1 MRFQMLIS
9 EAMRSIR
16 ASLSTTFA
24 ATMTVLIGMFLLGVA
39 IALGSWV
46 LSWSN
51 KVERGVQVKVF
62 LCTEHTCD
70 NEASRNQIGAVQRFL
85 ESDSR
90 VKENGVRFISKE
102 EALEIMEDRSP
113 ELVRDLTYNP
123 LPHAFEVTPERAED
137 AEPIAASVRA
147 QKFGGIEKVDFG
159 EATTKRI
166 IRVGQ
171 VISVIFLGVVVLLL
185 AASALLIANTI
196 RLSIYARRREI
207 EVMKLVGASNW
218 FVRGPFMLEG
228 LFCGL
233 AGSLLA
239 VMLLLLGKEVALPA
253 ILGRVDAGSDVEALA
268 FAWTALI
275 LLVLGLALG
284 AAGSGLTLRRFL
296 RV

>member
-1 MRFQMLIS
+1 MRLQMLFS

-70 NEASRNQIGAVQRFL
+70 EEVTEEQIGMVQRYL
-85 ESDSR
+85 ERDPR
-90 VKENGVRFISKE
+90 VKEDGVEFVSKE
-102 EALEIMEDRSP
+102 QALEIMRDRSP

-123 LPHAFEVTPERAED
+123 LPHAFEVTPKRAED
-137 AEPIAASVRA
+137 VEAIAAAVRR
-147 QKFGGIEKVDFG
+147 QDFVGVEKVDFG
-159 EATTKRI
+159 EATAKRI

-171 VISVIFLGVVVLLL
+171 VISIIFLAIVVLLL

-239 VMLLLLGKEVALPA
+239 VVLLLLGKEIALPA

-268 FAWTALI
+268 FFWTALI
-275 LLVLGLALG
+275 LLALGLGLG

>member
-1 MRFQMLIS
+1 MRFKMLLS
-9 EAMRSIR
+9 EALRSIR

-70 NEASRNQIGAVQRFL
+70 DEVTRNQIGVVQRFL
-85 ESDSR
+85 ERDPR
-90 VKENGVRFISKE
+90 VKENGVVFISKE
-102 EALEIMEDRSP
+102 QALEIMKDRSP
-113 ELVRDLTYNP
+113 ELVQDLTYNP
-123 LPHAFEVTPERAED
+123 LPHAFEVTPNRAKD
-137 AEPIAASVRA
+137 AQAIATAVRG
-147 QKFGGIEKVDFG
+147 QNFSGIEKVDFG

-171 VISVIFLGVVVLLL
+171 VISIIFLGVVVLLL

-239 VMLLLLGKEVALPA
+239 VVLLLLGKEVALPA

-268 FAWTALI
+268 FVWTALI

>member
-1 MRFQMLIS
+1 MLIS